1 MNVLW
6 SLPRA
11 APVLLRHLTAYA
23 ELAARDLGRAQ
34 REATA
39 QLVASMLVISSLFF
53 VALMVC
59 LAVVAAT
66 WDTTHRLQAIAAM
79 GGGFAL
85 LALGA
90 VAYRSRVV
98 RDRSPLLSAVRREWQ
113 TDRVILDRILTSV
126 DD

>member
-39 QLVASMLVISSLFF
+39 QLVASMLVVVSLFF
-53 VALMVC
+53 VLLMVC

-79 GGGFAL
+79 AGGFAL
-85 LALGA
+85 LALAA
-90 VAYRSRVV
+90 VAYRARVV
-98 RDRSPLLSAVRREWQ
+98 RGRSPLLSAVRREWQ
-113 TDRVILDRILTSV
+113 TDRVILDRILTPV

>member
-11 APVLLRHLTAYA
+11 APILLRHLTAYA
-23 ELAARDLGRAQ
+23 ELAARDLGRVQ

-39 QLVASMLVISSLFF
+39 QLVASVLVVASLFF
-53 VALMVC
+53 VILMVC

-66 WDTTHRLQAIAAM
+66 WDTPHRLQAIAAM

-85 LALGA
+85 LALCA
-90 VAYRSRVV
+90 VAYRSRIV
-98 RDRSPLLSAVRREWQ
+98 RDRSPLMSAVRREWQ
-113 TDRVILDRILTSV
+113 TDRILTPA
-126 DD
+126 DE